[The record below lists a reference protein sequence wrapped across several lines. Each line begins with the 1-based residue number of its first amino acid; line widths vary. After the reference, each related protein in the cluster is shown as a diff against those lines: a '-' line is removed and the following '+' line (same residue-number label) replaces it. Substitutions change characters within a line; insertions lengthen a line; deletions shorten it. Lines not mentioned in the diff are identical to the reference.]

1 MDACEFG
8 EVGVTLKLFVHGCCI
23 TECALSQI
31 HYGVS
36 DLLWLDDGLSAE
48 DISEVASLPPS
59 RLSFLLLTVIATW
72 ASFVSLSSI
81 STFATILIGSLGC
94 RLSSRAVFS
103 AILILGLISSASASV
118 CALLSLFVACIL
130 RLVLP
135 LRTWWRAWRFCRVGF
150 HI

>member
-1 MDACEFG
+1 MDANEFG
-8 EVGVTLKLFVHGCCI
+8 EVGVTLKLFMHGCCI

-31 HYGVS
+31 HYGIS

-48 DISEVASLPPS
+48 DISEVASLPPA
-59 RLSFLLLTVIATW
+59 RLLLVLATVIATW

-94 RLSSRAVFS
+94 RLSSRAVFG
-103 AILILGLISSASASV
+103 AILILGLVSSVASF
-118 CALLSLFVACIL
+118 CALLSLFVTCIL
-130 RLVLP
+130 SLVLP
-135 LRTWWRAWRFCRVGF
+135 LRTRWRAWRFCRVGF